1 MIQITDQ
8 YVLALIAQSECNN
21 ECNTDSSSEESEE
34 LADCE
39 RHGPD
44 HIMEALK
51 QVSSESGIPVEQF
64 CYACDGSAGKMA
76 ELNRRA
82 YALAAQAAGVRV
94 LPEFQVRGVPCL
106 VYGSKK
112 KKISHPSAVTLRIVY
127 ESLRTL
133 EEATLQDVARHSG
146 LALSVVK
153 SRIRR
158 LYGASLVKDV
168 SQRDSGTS
176 IVWTLTSLAFD
187 DVFDVQVPSIG
198 PVAEATSE
206 RQEAA

>member
-1 MIQITDQ
+1 MIHITVDT
-8 YVLALIAQSECNN
+8 E
-21 ECNTDSSSEESEE
+21 SSSEEPEE

-51 QVSSESGIPVEQF
+51 QVSIESGVPVERF
-64 CYACDGSAGKMA
+64 CYACDGSAGQMA

-82 YALAAQAAGVRV
+82 YALAALAAGVRV
-94 LPEFQVRGVPCL
+94 LPEFQVRDVPCL

-112 KKISHPSAVTLRIVY
+112 KKISHPSAVTLRVVY

-146 LALSVVK
+146 LALSIVK

-158 LYGASLVKDV
+158 LYGASLVRDV
-168 SQRDSGTS
+168 SQRDSGVS
-176 IVWTLTSLAFD
+176 IVWTVTSLAFD

-198 PVAEATSE
+198 PVAATRE